1 MSKEFFFLRII
12 RVACNVANGNYSS
25 KMEQNID
32 EKKKERK
39 KERILMKKRKS
50 PEDEKFERVRQTDI
64 KQTER

>member
-1 MSKEFFFLRII
+1 
-12 RVACNVANGNYSS
+12 
-25 KMEQNID
+25 MEQNID
-32 EKKKERK
+32 EKRKKERKKIEIRKKERK